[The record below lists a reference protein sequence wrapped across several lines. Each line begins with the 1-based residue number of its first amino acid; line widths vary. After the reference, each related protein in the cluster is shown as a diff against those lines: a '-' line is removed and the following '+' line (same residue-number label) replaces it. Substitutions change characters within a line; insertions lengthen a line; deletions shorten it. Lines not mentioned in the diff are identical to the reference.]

1 VAASLRGAG
10 GGLPEGGIQL
20 LGGFSLDALD
30 SGIVAIEKEGDGRK
44 MDPEKEI
51 AHEMLRSIRQIVR
64 RISEYSRQMLRES
77 GLTVPQLV
85 CLKAIGELEEE
96 RDEVSLVMVGRRVH
110 LSSPTVSRI
119 VDRLVQKGLV
129 ARERRSKDRR
139 KVCLSL
145 TPRGRERYRTLPT
158 ALQEQFVDRLM
169 SLQESD
175 RLALLV
181 ALQRIAELM
190 DATGLDAAPIL
201 TPGEQVAGNRE
212 PEG

>member
-1 VAASLRGAG
+1 
-10 GGLPEGGIQL
+10 
-20 LGGFSLDALD
+20 
-30 SGIVAIEKEGDGRK
+30 

-51 AHEMLRSIRQIVR
+51 AHEVLRSIRQIVR

-96 RDEVSLVMVGRRVH
+96 QDEVSVVMVGRQVH

-169 SLQESD
+169 SLEESD

-201 TPGEQVAGNRE
+201 TPGEQVAENRE